1 MNKYHI
7 TWMQPRK
14 LDGEII
20 STGKTYEADSMFE
33 ALADFGTEHPEV
45 DEPLY
50 IIKTN
55 DVPASTS
62 MTEEN
67 LENKA

>member
-7 TWMQPRK
+7 TWMQSPK
-14 LDGEII
+14 ENGESI
-20 STGKTYEADSMFE
+20 STGKTYNADSMFE
-33 ALADFGTEHPEV
+33 ALTDFGAEHPEV